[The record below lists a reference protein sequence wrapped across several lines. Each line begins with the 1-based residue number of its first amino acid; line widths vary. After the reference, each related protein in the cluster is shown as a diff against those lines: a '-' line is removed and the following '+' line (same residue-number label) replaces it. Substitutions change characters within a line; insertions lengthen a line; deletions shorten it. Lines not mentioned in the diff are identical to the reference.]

1 MLNERV
7 TYAMPAP
14 ALRVFETEEDMSSV
28 FKTTKLEWSVSLH
41 STLVYQLNCLV
52 YLCTGVFS
60 ELFQII

>member
-28 FKTTKLEWSVSLH
+28 FKTTKLEWSVVGDVTS
-41 STLVYQLNCLV
+41 
-52 YLCTGVFS
+52 
-60 ELFQII
+60 